1 MAYNSKPTLNGKT
14 FLYARPGEQL
24 TLAWQYDGDQSVKI
38 ARDSTVSMTYY
49 TIIAEGITDLSY
61 TVTAPL
67 WDGASY
73 YFAIIGMNGYFS
85 EQRAGVQAAQVMPSE
100 APAAA
105 LSAPVTLPGTS
116 VVISWPASTPGAY
129 AEVVGYQVQRATS
142 ADFSDAETVYQGDAL
157 SAEAHASETP
167 GTYVYFRVRALGVV
181 ASGNSTWCAP
191 IPLLAN
197 TPIVAPDITT
207 GGITHNPR
215 PRILARVGEDAGLQT
230 VTAPGFISSSPGGTG
245 SFEGVILRKSE
256 AASMGAHTVTVTVRD
271 PYNGEKSATAYY
283 TYTPIR
289 WTDDPIIA
297 GNTVI
302 KAAHINEL
310 RDALENACL
319 YYGIDLPVWGEPIIA
334 GETSSARWPA
344 HVRELQD
351 TVRRIVQ
358 YINSWDTRD
367 PSQNVILP
375 AMPEPRVATA
385 EIINQLRQI
394 VITL

>member
-1 MAYNSKPTLNGKT
+1 MAYNSRPTLNGKT

-24 TLAWQYDGDQSVKI
+24 TLEWLYDGDPSVKI
-38 ARDSTVSMTYY
+38 ARDTAFEMTHATV
-49 TIIAEGITDLSY
+49 IAEGVTDLSY

-67 WDGASY
+67 WDGTSY
-73 YFAIIGMNGYFS
+73 YFAIIGWNGYYS
-85 EQRAGVQAAQVMPSE
+85 EQHPGVQAAQVMPSE

-116 VVISWPASTPGAY
+116 VTISWPAATPGAY
-129 AEVVGYQVQRATS
+129 AEIVGYEVQRAARS
-142 ADFSDAETVYQGDAL
+142 DFSDAVTVYQGDAL
-157 SAEAHASETP
+157 STEVYASETP

-181 ASGNSTWCAP
+181 ASGDSPWCDP

-197 TPIVAPDITT
+197 TPIVAPTITT
-207 GGITHNPR
+207 FGQIHNPR

-256 AASMGAHTVTVTVRD
+256 AARMGAHTVTVTVRD
-271 PYNGEKSATAYY
+271 PYNGEKTTTARFVYS
-283 TYTPIR
+283 PME

-297 GNTVI
+297 GETVI

-310 RDALENACL
+310 RGVLETVCR
-319 YYGIDLPVWGEPIIA
+319 YYGLTQPQWGEPIVA
-334 GETSSARWPA
+334 GETSSARWPT

-351 TVRRIVQ
+351 TVRRIAQ
-358 YINSWDTRD
+358 HINSWDTRD

-385 EIINQLRQI
+385 DIINQLRQI